1 MVPVNQTSLRIR
13 TLSDTA
19 MIPARAHHDDAGPD
33 LVTNETV
40 TISPGC
46 RAPVGTGI
54 AIALPVGTAGM
65 VCPRSG
71 LAGKQGV
78 TVLNAPGIVDAGYRG
93 EVKVILINHSDVDVN
108 LAPGDRIAQ
117 LVIAPFLAP
126 DIEIVDELDDTTR
139 GEDGFGSTG
148 IGATS

>member
-1 MVPVNQTSLRIR
+1 
-13 TLSDTA
+13 
-19 MIPARAHHDDAGPD
+19 
-33 LVTNETV
+33 
-40 TISPGC
+40 
-46 RAPVGTGI
+46 
-54 AIALPVGTAGM
+54 M

-126 DIEIVDELDDTTR
+126 DIEIVDALDDTTR